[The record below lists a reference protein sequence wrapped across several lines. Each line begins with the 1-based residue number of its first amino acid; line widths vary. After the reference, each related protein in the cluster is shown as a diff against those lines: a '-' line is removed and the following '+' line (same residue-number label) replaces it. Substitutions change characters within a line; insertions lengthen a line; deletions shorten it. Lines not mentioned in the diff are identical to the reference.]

1 MSKKLLLYAFP
12 FIFIIVFLT
21 SCDNAFNSLS
31 QEIPLGSKNEEELVE
46 GELITTGKN
55 EFVIRQMDGTDLKL
69 KITDKTIYWDGNAW
83 MGNLPIYT
91 GDTITAFGKWNAS
104 GTDFQVDRYYTNLL
118 NLSGIVE
125 YVSGESESF
134 QLNDQ
139 YDQYFIFPLL
149 YRSEIVYERNENDP
163 DIYYDL
169 LPRPGDYVEVV
180 GRKIK
185 GSDVLAVTI
194 THKK

>member
-12 FIFIIVFLT
+12 LFFIIVFLT

-31 QEIPLGSKNEEELVE
+31 QEIPPGSKNEEEMVE

-91 GDTITAFGKWNAS
+91 GDTITAFGKWIAS